1 MTGQEVSI
9 RYFSCSGQEGQRS
22 HVQSLG
28 IHMRESNRK
37 PTGRVR
43 LAVAG
48 HGSNWHPTC
57 RKGFLQCN
65 LFNVSVAVND
75 FLLLHI
81 PMKKY
86 KKWHIDEYRQ
96 NSPAACGHAR
106 LATRRLQSWSNS
118 LCTILSC
125 SSQMRWKLS
134 RDSGNAFHR
143 WCCLQIWTWSPFHS
157 TGAQTVA
164 STY

>member
-1 MTGQEVSI
+1 VTGQEVSI
-9 RYFSCSGQEGQRS
+9 RYCDCSCSGQEGQRS

-37 PTGRVR
+37 PTGRVQ

-65 LFNVSVAVND
+65 LFNVLVAVNE

-81 PMKKY
+81 PWKNIKMA
-86 KKWHIDEYRQ
+86 YRWISLNIVKIHQ
-96 NSPAACGHAR
+96 QRVGMAGWQPGDFNLEATLCALFWAVPARCGESFPGT
-106 LATRRLQSWSNS
+106 LAM
-118 LCTILSC
+118 LSTA
-125 SSQMRWKLS
+125 
-134 RDSGNAFHR
+134 GAAFKSE
-143 WCCLQIWTWSPFHS
+143 LEALFT
-157 TGAQTVA
+157 
-164 STY
+164 